1 MRQSHIEIRGEVL
14 KIFRNE
20 LNALGPVKF
29 RLDARIKLRKQVD
42 LGGDELSYFTRQE
55 NPILINTYNPRAI
68 TEQLN
73 AALDRQLEELAGWT
87 ERGFGW
93 VVDAIEKFYL
103 DFARNDPL
111 RGDHYLPLPKDL
123 KAKGAIINVKNKD
136 NECLRW
142 ALRAAKFPV
151 TKDAQRPSKYPTDD
165 GLDFTGI
172 SFPTPLNEIPKVKKQ
187 NNIAINVLGFDNKT
201 KKERILYVSE
211 MKSEN
216 IPSCNVMLITKG
228 STSHYCY
235 IKNLSR
241 LLYSQQHSEGNNY
254 HYCVRCLQGFSS
266 QAVFQKHTTLCRG
279 ASSRPTRID
288 MPEKGKNTLKFQNHQ
303 RQMKAPYVIYADF
316 ESIIEK
322 YDTCIP
328 PTDRSS
334 TTKTEVHKPCGFSL
348 VAVRSDGEVK
358 DKQARCY
365 RGKDCVKQFLAAL
378 LQTEMEIREELTH
391 KKKLQ
396 MTKED

>member
-1 MRQSHIEIRGEVL
+1 MDYVR
-14 KIFRNE
+14 
-20 LNALGPVKF
+20 
-29 RLDARIKLRKQVD
+29 
-42 LGGDELSYFTRQE
+42 
-55 NPILINTYNPRAI
+55 
-68 TEQLN
+68 
-73 AALDRQLEELAGWT
+73 
-87 ERGFGW
+87 
-93 VVDAIEKFYL
+93 IEKFYI
-103 DFARNDPL
+103 DVARNDPL
-111 RGDHYLPLPKDL
+111 RGGHYLPLPKDL
-123 KAKGAIINVKNKD
+123 KAKGAIIKVKNRD

-142 ALRAAKFPV
+142 AMRSAIFPV
-151 TKDAQRPSKYPTDD
+151 TTNPQRPSKYPTDD

-172 SFPTPLNEIPKVKKQ
+172 SFPTPLNEIPKVKKL

-201 KKERILYVSE
+201 KKARIFYVSE
-211 MKSEN
+211 MKGEN
-216 IPSCNVMLITKG
+216 IPSYNLMLLTKG

-241 LLYSQQHSEGNNY
+241 LLYGQQHSEGHHY
-254 HYCVRCLQGFSS
+254 HYCERCLQCFSS
-266 QAVFQKHTTLCRG
+266 QAVFFQKHNILCRG
-279 ASSRPTRID
+279 TSSRPTRID

-358 DKQARCY
+358 EKQARCY
-365 RGKDCVKQFLAAL
+365 RGEDCVKQFLAAL
-378 LQTEMEIREELTH
+378 IQNGSGAKEELKH
-391 KKKLQ
+391 KKVKV
-396 MTKED
+396 KK